1 MDTGNCKAKMF
12 NFIHFMDE
20 FISLLYITISIEN
33 LHIRIQ
39 IIKFPV
45 QILYP

>member
-1 MDTGNCKAKMF
+1 MDVDNCKAKMF
-12 NFIHFMDE
+12 NSIHFMDE
-20 FISLLYITISIEN
+20 FISLLYITISFEN